1 MQIRTCHP
9 SVLPS
14 TFHHG
19 GHHCSHLS
27 LKRLL
32 CGALAS
38 PCTSLEVSLASGSL
52 TSVQNFLYSFAKRL
66 FLENKFDH
74 ISPFWIVPPVLRS
87 GCGRDPSPHT
97 WQAPAELDP
106 VSGWLVA
113 RRRLASPL
121 CFSNHGATHFL
132 PPETSLFWA
141 CPTKPHSLFWIHW
154 KSHPFHKVLL
164 LQPPS
169 PTGAQHLDRRTGS
182 LP

>member
-9 SVLPS
+9 RPPLNLSPRWSPLFPPLAEKASLWSTCLSVHFSRGFPGL
-14 TFHHG
+14 
-19 GHHCSHLS
+19 
-27 LKRLL
+27 
-32 CGALAS
+32 
-38 PCTSLEVSLASGSL
+38 GSL

-74 ISPFWIVPPVLRS
+74 VSPFWIVPPVLRS
-87 GCGRDPSPHT
+87 GCGRDPSPDT

-113 RRRLASPL
+113 RWRLASPL

-132 PPETSLFWA
+132 PPETSLCWA

-169 PTGAQHLDRRTGS
+169 PPGAQHLDRRTGS